1 MQSAITSLIA
11 IAGTLLGAT
20 ATHIFQA
27 RAAKQT
33 RLEARDERLWQE
45 QLAAYS
51 AFAGAITSY
60 RARENAY
67 WYAKRDNPNGSTHI
81 SARGEAFAERANA
94 KAALFRLR
102 LLNPDAELSRLA
114 SEALEVTTAIH
125 RAPEEAARA
134 EQAERSQLAL
144 LAFVEAA
151 SGQICAQSARHSLSG
166 VTGSPVTA

>member
-1 MQSAITSLIA
+1 MQTAITSLIA
-11 IAGTLLGAT
+11 IAGTLLGAA
-20 ATHIFQA
+20 ATYLFQG
-27 RAAKQT
+27 RAAKQA
-33 RLEARDERLWQE
+33 RIEARDERLWQE

-60 RARENAY
+60 RARENTY
-67 WYAKRDNPNGSTHI
+67 WFAKRDNPNGSTHI
-81 SARGEAFAERANA
+81 SARSEAFAERATA

-102 LLNPDAELSRLA
+102 LLNPDPELSRLA

-125 RAPEEAARA
+125 RAKDEPARA

-151 SGQICAQSARHSLSG
+151 SNQVRARTSMHPTSESSASAS
-166 VTGSPVTA
+166 

>member
-11 IAGTLLGAT
+11 VVGTLLGAT
-20 ATHIFQA
+20 ATYVFQA
-27 RAAKQT
+27 RAAKQA

-60 RARENAY
+60 RASQSAR
-67 WYAKRDNPNGSTHI
+67 WYRKRDDPDGSRYI
-81 SARGEAFAERANA
+81 SARDESLDERANA

-114 SEALEVTTAIH
+114 SEALEVTTSIH
-125 RAPEEAARA
+125 RAADEAARA

-151 SGQICAQSARHSLSG
+151 SGQIRAGSTRHQPSR
-166 VTGSPVTA
+166 SPSPPT

>member
-11 IAGTLLGAT
+11 IAGTLLGAA
-20 ATHIFQA
+20 ATYVFQG
-27 RAAKQT
+27 RTAKQA

-51 AFAGAITSY
+51 AYAGAITSY
-60 RARENAY
+60 RASQSARWYRKREDPDEY
-67 WYAKRDNPNGSTHI
+67 V
-81 SARGEAFAERANA
+81 SARGKALEERANA

-102 LLNPDAELSRLA
+102 LLNPDAELNRLA
-114 SEALEVTTAIH
+114 VEALEFTTAIH
-125 RAPEEAARA
+125 RAADEATRA

-151 SGQICAQSARHSLSG
+151 SGQIRGQ
-166 VTGSPVTA
+166 GSTCLASTPPAPIP

>member
-11 IAGTLLGAT
+11 IAGTLLGAA
-20 ATHIFQA
+20 ATYVFQA
-27 RAAKQT
+27 RAARQA

-51 AFAGAITSY
+51 AFAGAITAY
-60 RARENAY
+60 RASQSARWYRKREDPSGSAY
-67 WYAKRDNPNGSTHI
+67 I
-81 SARGEAFAERANA
+81 SARDESLGERANA

-125 RAPEEAARA
+125 RAADEAARA

-151 SGQICAQSARHSLSG
+151 SGQIRARSAMHPTSRLA
-166 VTGSPVTA
+166 SPSP